1 MELSSLV
8 FLIEFGLV
16 FGAVFVFGYFQLR
29 SLDKLDKEEAER
41 EAKAKSS
48 KPKRKASK

>member
-41 EAKAKSS
+41 EAKEHEEQLNKT
-48 KPKRKASK
+48 KY